1 MRLKKYLFE
10 LIDVKLFI
18 CKIHTLICKTY
29 TLICKT
35 HI

>member
-18 CKIHTLICKTY
+18 CKIHTLIFKTH

-35 HI
+35 HV

>member
-18 CKIHTLICKTY
+18 CNIHTLICKTY